1 VKALQ
6 GVDGHV
12 EWVEAERPACDAGQV
27 RIRVAAA
34 GLNRADLL
42 QMKGLYPPP
51 PGASPY
57 MGLEC
62 AGVVEE
68 VGAGA
73 DWRVGD
79 RVCALLASGAM
90 AEEVVVDARH
100 VLPVPEGL
108 SLHEAAALPE
118 VYATA
123 WLNIFQLGGVKAGE
137 KVLVHAG
144 ASGVGSAAIQL
155 CKAFGSPVWVSVGSP
170 DRLAYCEALGAAGG
184 VVRNENLDALEGF
197 GPFDVILDP
206 VGASYGELNLK
217 LLARDG
223 RWVII
228 GLMGGRK
235 FELDLAQV
243 LGKRLEIT
251 GSTLR
256 NRDDGFKAELL
267 RELQQQV
274 WPLFAE
280 GRLSPQLVD
289 TYPVEFAQAAYAEL
303 ETNQVSG
310 KLVMV
315 IDPSQACAAKGAQST
330 PKAFKTSSESAIHWS
345 GHARAAPHPGSP
357 HAGDLPS
364 ATTASHC
371 ANRNR
376 NSPPPG
382 FPVPDP
388 ATPATG

>member
-1 VKALQ
+1 MKALQ

-12 EWVEAERPACDAGQV
+12 EWVEAERPTCDAGQV

-42 QMKGLYPPP
+42 QRAGLYPPP

-57 MGLEC
+57 LGLEC
-62 AGVVEE
+62 SGVIEE

-79 RVCALLASGAM
+79 RVSALLAGGGM

-108 SLHEAAALPE
+108 SLHEAAAIPE

-123 WLNIFQLGGVKAGE
+123 WLNIFQLGGLKAGE

-155 CKAFGSPVWVSVGSP
+155 CKAFGNPVWVSVGSAE
-170 DRLAYCEALGAAGG
+170 RLSYCQDLGAAGG
-184 VVRNENLDALEGF
+184 VVRNENLDDLKGLA
-197 GPFDVILDP
+197 PFDVILDP
-206 VGASYGELNLK
+206 VGAGYGPLNLE

-235 FELDLAQV
+235 VELDLAVV
-243 LGKRLEIT
+243 LGKRLQVT

-267 RELQQQV
+267 QELAQQV
-274 WPLFAE
+274 WPLFTE
-280 GRLSPQLVD
+280 GRLKAQLVD
-289 TYPVEFAQAAYAEL
+289 TYPVAFAEAAYAEL
-303 ETNQVSG
+303 ASNQVSG
-310 KLVMV
+310 KLVLV
-315 IDPSQACAAKGAQST
+315 IDQS
-330 PKAFKTSSESAIHWS
+330 
-345 GHARAAPHPGSP
+345 
-357 HAGDLPS
+357 L
-364 ATTASHC
+364 
-371 ANRNR
+371 
-376 NSPPPG
+376 
-382 FPVPDP
+382 V
-388 ATPATG
+388 

>member
-1 VKALQ
+1 MKALQ

-12 EWVEAERPACDAGQV
+12 AWVEAERPACDAGQV

-42 QMKGLYPPP
+42 QRAGLYPPP

-62 AGVVEE
+62 SGIIEE

-79 RVCALLASGAM
+79 RVCALLAGGGM

-108 SLHEAAALPE
+108 SLHEAAAVPE

-123 WLNIFQLGGVKAGE
+123 WLNIFQLGALKAGE

-155 CKAFGSPVWVSVGSP
+155 CKAFGNPVWVSVGSAE
-170 DRLAYCEALGAAGG
+170 RLAYCQSLGAAGG
-184 VVRNENLDALEGF
+184 VVRNGNLDDLELL

-206 VGASYGELNLK
+206 VGASYGPLNLK

-235 FELDLAQV
+235 VELDLALV

-256 NRDDGFKAELL
+256 NRDDAFKAELL
-267 RELQQQV
+267 RELRQQV

-289 TYPVEFAQAAYAEL
+289 TYPVAFAEAAYAEL
-303 ETNQVSG
+303 ASNQVSG
-310 KLVMV
+310 KLVLV
-315 IDPSQACAAKGAQST
+315 IDPT
-330 PKAFKTSSESAIHWS
+330 
-345 GHARAAPHPGSP
+345 
-357 HAGDLPS
+357 L
-364 ATTASHC
+364 
-371 ANRNR
+371 
-376 NSPPPG
+376 
-382 FPVPDP
+382 V
-388 ATPATG
+388 

>member
-6 GVDGHV
+6 GEDGHV
-12 EWVEAERPACDAGQV
+12 EWVEAVRPALDAGQV

-62 AGVVEE
+62 AGVIEE
-68 VGAGA
+68 VGPGA

-123 WLNIFQLGGVKAGE
+123 WLNIFQLGNLKAGE

-155 CKAFGSPVWVSVGSP
+155 CKAFGNPVYVSVGSQ

-184 VVRNENLDALEGF
+184 VVRNENLEALEGF

-267 RELQQQV
+267 RELLQQV

-289 TYPVEFAQAAYAEL
+289 TYPVAFAQAAYAAL
-303 ETNQVSG
+303 ESNQVSG

-315 IDPSQACAAKGAQST
+315 IDPS
-330 PKAFKTSSESAIHWS
+330 
-345 GHARAAPHPGSP
+345 
-357 HAGDLPS
+357 L
-364 ATTASHC
+364 
-371 ANRNR
+371 
-376 NSPPPG
+376 
-382 FPVPDP
+382 V
-388 ATPATG
+388 

>member
-6 GVDGHV
+6 GEDGHV
-12 EWVEAERPACDAGQV
+12 EWVEAERPALDAGQV

-62 AGVVEE
+62 AGVIAE
-68 VGAGA
+68 VGPGA
-73 DWRVGD
+73 DWRVGE

-108 SLHEAAALPE
+108 SLQEAAALPE

-123 WLNIFQLGGVKAGE
+123 WLNIFQLGAVKAGE

-155 CKAFGSPVWVSVGSP
+155 CKAFGNPVYVSVGSQ
-170 DRLAYCEALGAAGG
+170 DRLAYCQALGAAGG
-184 VVRNENLDALEGF
+184 VVRNENLEALEGL

-206 VGASYGELNLK
+206 VGASYGALNLQ

-235 FELDLAQV
+235 FELDLALV

-267 RELQQQV
+267 RELLQQV

-289 TYPVEFAQAAYAEL
+289 TYPVAFAQAAYAAL
-303 ETNQVSG
+303 ESNQVSG

-315 IDPSQACAAKGAQST
+315 ID
-330 PKAFKTSSESAIHWS
+330 SS
-345 GHARAAPHPGSP
+345 
-357 HAGDLPS
+357 L
-364 ATTASHC
+364 
-371 ANRNR
+371 
-376 NSPPPG
+376 
-382 FPVPDP
+382 V
-388 ATPATG
+388 

>member
-6 GVDGHV
+6 GEDGHV
-12 EWVEAERPACDAGQV
+12 EWVEAVRPALDAGQV

-62 AGVVEE
+62 AGVIEE
-68 VGAGA
+68 VGPGA

-123 WLNIFQLGGVKAGE
+123 WLNIFQLGNLKAGE

-155 CKAFGSPVWVSVGSP
+155 CKAFGNPVYVSVGSQ

-184 VVRNENLDALEGF
+184 VVRNENLEALEGF

-267 RELQQQV
+267 RELLQQV

-289 TYPVEFAQAAYAEL
+289 TYPVAFAQAAYSAL
-303 ETNQVSG
+303 ESNQVSG

-315 IDPSQACAAKGAQST
+315 IDPS
-330 PKAFKTSSESAIHWS
+330 
-345 GHARAAPHPGSP
+345 
-357 HAGDLPS
+357 L
-364 ATTASHC
+364 
-371 ANRNR
+371 
-376 NSPPPG
+376 
-382 FPVPDP
+382 V
-388 ATPATG
+388 

>member
-1 VKALQ
+1 MKALQ
-6 GVDGHV
+6 GVDGHAA
-12 EWVEAERPACDAGQV
+12 WVEAERPACDAGQV

-42 QMKGLYPPP
+42 QRAGLYPPP

-57 MGLEC
+57 LGLEC
-62 AGVVEE
+62 AGIIEE

-79 RVCALLASGAM
+79 RVCALLAGGGM

-100 VLPVPEGL
+100 VLPAPENL
-108 SLHEAAALPE
+108 SLHEAAAIPE

-123 WLNIFQLGGVKAGE
+123 WLNIFQLGALKAGE

-155 CKAFGSPVWVSVGSP
+155 CKAFGSPVWVSVGSAE
-170 DRLAYCEALGAAGG
+170 RLAHCKGLGAAGG
-184 VVRNENLDALEGF
+184 VVRNENLDDLEAL

-206 VGASYGELNLK
+206 VGASYGPLNLK

-235 FELDLAQV
+235 VELDLAQV

-256 NRDDGFKAELL
+256 NRDDDFKARLL
-267 RELQQQV
+267 RDLQQQV
-274 WPLFAE
+274 WPLFAQ
-280 GRLSPQLVD
+280 GRLSPELVD
-289 TYPVEFAQAAYAEL
+289 TYPVEFAQAAYEAL
-303 ETNQVSG
+303 ASNQVSG
-310 KLVMV
+310 KLVLV
-315 IDPSQACAAKGAQST
+315 IDPT
-330 PKAFKTSSESAIHWS
+330 
-345 GHARAAPHPGSP
+345 
-357 HAGDLPS
+357 L
-364 ATTASHC
+364 
-371 ANRNR
+371 
-376 NSPPPG
+376 
-382 FPVPDP
+382 V
-388 ATPATG
+388 